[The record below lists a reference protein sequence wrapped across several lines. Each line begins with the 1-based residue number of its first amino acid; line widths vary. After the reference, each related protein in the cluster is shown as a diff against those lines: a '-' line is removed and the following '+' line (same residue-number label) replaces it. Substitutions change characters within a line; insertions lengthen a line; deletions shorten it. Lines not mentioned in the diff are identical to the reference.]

1 MTIEREIIYCLF
13 SNFYCLSVRE
23 WYARE
28 DTVLL
33 FHLNNHYTL
42 VYAMREWVSP
52 PAATSSES
60 VFNEDSVPGSGCVN
74 ISCTSSEGSST
85 APRVHRELLV
95 ARRGQRPVHWVDL
108 AEAREIMLGW
118 EGYKIIALSL
128 SSSCRGNC
136 QGLNVK
142 GSLRASL
149 SENAE
154 NNPDAAEHSQAHTI
168 IDMFSFL

>member
-1 MTIEREIIYCLF
+1 M
-13 SNFYCLSVRE
+13 
-23 WYARE
+23 
-28 DTVLL
+28 LL
-33 FHLNNHYTL
+33 FHLNNHYSL

-52 PAATSSES
+52 PAATYSES
-60 VFNEDSVPGSGCVN
+60 VFNEDLGLLGSGCVN

-108 AEAREIMLGW
+108 AEARDIMLGW

-136 QGLNVK
+136 QGLNAK
-142 GSLRASL
+142 KLLCASL

-154 NNPDAAEHSQAHTI
+154 NNPDAAEHSQARTI